1 MTGMMTEGGR
11 GRVRG
16 RDSGEGV
23 TRVLGEGALMD
34 PNRRAWG
41 CLYVYVTSQP
51 QPVCIDRVQTECL
64 YQSFMRQPLGTRCLP
79 AQRDSPLSG
88 PLSSTEKAQEESN
101 SHTSR
106 ASPHWA
112 RIWTDT
118 GGSALSKKGETITNM
133 PPRRLTSWSHH
144 GGEGDYLR
152 SGHRLYSAA
161 LHRGGLSFTCCLLVH
176 IRC

>member
-1 MTGMMTEGGR
+1 MTEGGR

-16 RDSGEGV
+16 RDV
-23 TRVLGEGALMD
+23 GEGALMD

-51 QPVCIDRVQTECL
+51 QQQPVCIDRVQTECL

-106 ASPHWA
+106 ASPHCA

-133 PPRRLTSWSHH
+133 PPRRLTSH
-144 GGEGDYLR
+144 GLIMVG
-152 SGHRLYSAA
+152 S
-161 LHRGGLSFTCCLLVH
+161 GGLSAFRPPVFTPL
-176 IRC
+176 RCIEGAGASRVVF

>member
-1 MTGMMTEGGR
+1 MTEGGR

-16 RDSGEGV
+16 RDVGGVV
-23 TRVLGEGALMD
+23 TRVLGEGTLMD

-51 QPVCIDRVQTECL
+51 QQQPVCIDRVQTECL

-106 ASPHWA
+106 ASPHCA

-133 PPRRLTSWSHH
+133 PPRRLTSH
-144 GGEGDYLR
+144 GLIMVG
-152 SGHRLYSAA
+152 S
-161 LHRGGLSFTCCLLVH
+161 GGLSAFRPPVFTPL
-176 IRC
+176 RCIEGAGASRVVF